1 MISRAQLGRLVGV
14 SALGVLTFLIC
25 WGAIHFF
32 RGTAAVAA
40 VWPAN
45 ALVLAFILRACPTR
59 VCERMAVGVASVA
72 MVGANLAAGRSL
84 GLSLAFPAANVIEIL
99 IAVHFLRGVSMP
111 LAALKDLRG
120 FFLGAVLAG
129 PLASATVATAVMA
142 LGLGLSGS
150 ALLAEAGGWFLADAM
165 GMAIVAPFALS
176 ISSRNTWS
184 VWSGMAAPAAA
195 GLIFFALSFQSQ
207 APALLLAFPLVTL
220 AVLYDRDRG
229 GALAIGL
236 VATGLIGSALMGEGS
251 LPRLARYGVD
261 PVVWAQIF
269 LGCLVATA
277 YPLAMML
284 KRLDAIATDAEAK
297 RVAAQAETDAKV
309 RLIGEVGEE
318 LRSPLSGVVTLA
330 EMLRSGRLGDLN
342 PRQRELLSRIAE
354 SGAEIEALSREMIAG
369 GPRGAPRQAHDV
381 GRVLAEAIGATA
393 FAARRRGII
402 IEQRLEPGHLTA
414 LDRPRVARLI
424 EEALIAATEAA
435 TTGGRLRVSL
445 GGDGVSVRILI
456 EDDGADD
463 RVLRLTAEQTSKL
476 EETPTSG
483 RAFDKAWLRKRG
495 GDLRTG
501 VSDLGG
507 VLSEIVLP
515 AVKAEHAA

>member
-1 MISRAQLGRLVGV
+1 MSRAQFVRVGGV
-14 SALGVLTFLIC
+14 AALGLAIFLIC

-32 RGTAAVAA
+32 RGAAAVAA

-59 VCERMAVGVASVA
+59 VCERVAVGVACVA
-72 MVGANLAAGRSL
+72 MVAANLAAGRPL
-84 GLSLAFPAANVIEIL
+84 GLSLAFPAANVLEIL

-111 LAALKDLRG
+111 LAELKDLRG

-129 PLASATVATAVMA
+129 PLASATLATAVMA
-142 LGLGLSGS
+142 LGLDLSGA
-150 ALLAEAGGWFLADAM
+150 ALLAEAGAWFLADAM

-176 ISSRNTWS
+176 ISTRRAWS
-184 VWSGMAAPAAA
+184 AWRGMLGPAAV

-236 VATGLIGSALMGEGS
+236 VALGLIGSALMGEGS

-277 YPLAMML
+277 YPLAVML
-284 KRLDAIATDAEAK
+284 KRLDAYAAAADRGRAAAEADSRAK
-297 RVAAQAETDAKV
+297 RA
-309 RLIGEVGEE
+309 LIGQVGED

-342 PRQRELLSRIAE
+342 PRQRELLGRIAE
-354 SGAEIEALSREMIAG
+354 SGAEIEALSREMMNGGERGPARPHEVGGLVVEALRATAFQARQRRLEIDHDLEPG
-369 GPRGAPRQAHDV
+369 LFTGLDGPRV
-381 GRVLAEAIGATA
+381 GRMIEEMIGAAIGAS
-393 FAARRRGII
+393 RKGGRV
-402 IEQRLEPGHLTA
+402 RLTLGTV
-414 LDRPRVARLI
+414 DGRPR
-424 EEALIAATEAA
+424 
-435 TTGGRLRVSL
+435 LR
-445 GGDGVSVRILI
+445 I
-456 EDDGADD
+456 EDDGAET
-463 RVLRLTAEQTSKL
+463 LAARLTAEETAKL
-476 EETPTSG
+476 DPVPVSG
-483 RAFDKAWLRKRG
+483 RAFDRAWLRKHG
-495 GDLRTG
+495 GDLRSGPST
-501 VSDLGG
+501 LGG
-507 VLSEIVLP
+507 LATELVLP
-515 AVKAEHAA
+515 PAADARAA